1 MRTFTQAE
9 KDWILTTLEQ
19 TAHDNYIVGALVK
32 EAKRGRRVANRLK
45 AAKLVESGIEYMMD
59 VTVTDMLDKPI
70 GYFLFECE
78 DTHVITLDTLYGKY
92 TVTICERD

>member
-1 MRTFTQAE
+1 MRTFTQEE

-32 EAKRGRRVANRLK
+32 EAKKATERGRRVANRLK
-45 AAKLVESGIEYMMD
+45 AAKLVELGIEHMRD
-59 VTVTDMLDKPI
+59 VTRDKPI
-70 GYFLFECE
+70 RFILFERE